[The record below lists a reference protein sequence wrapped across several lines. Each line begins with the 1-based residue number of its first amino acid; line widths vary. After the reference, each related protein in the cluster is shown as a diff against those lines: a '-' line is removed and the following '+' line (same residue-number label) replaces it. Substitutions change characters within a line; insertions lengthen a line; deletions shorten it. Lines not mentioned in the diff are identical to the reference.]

1 MGTGLAVFA
10 FLNRSAAILTLVG
23 TLFNLIAPPAFDEP
37 LVNADSLVELAE
49 GLNAETEV
57 SEAVVHGDGKGLRGE
72 TIDAD
77 VDKWATPGPLKE
89 GRPLLIGILRA
100 SDAGLR
106 NSDGRL
112 CFAGLMLAYLIV
124 NNVFQQSSFLMTYL
138 TLLVRSLSRLGLG
151 GPISLRSPLD
161 FPLSLKLPA
170 PLPKDDPEPDDSH
183 VPQPRPNESASF
195 EESWADGIATGLP
208 SLTDSDLEGL
218 DWSCPE
224 PLEPL

>member
-1 MGTGLAVFA
+1 MGHARTAER
-10 FLNRSAAILTLVG
+10 RSA
-23 TLFNLIAPPAFDEP
+23 IAE
-37 LVNADSLVELAE
+37 
-49 GLNAETEV
+49 
-57 SEAVVHGDGKGLRGE
+57 
-72 TIDAD
+72 
-77 VDKWATPGPLKE
+77 
-89 GRPLLIGILRA
+89 GILRA

-112 CFAGLMLAYLIV
+112 CFAGLM
-124 NNVFQQSSFLMTYL
+124 L